1 MKLSE
6 TWSALYEM
14 SPLQIETLN
23 TSRLED
29 KRENRKMVKTV
40 LQNPS
45 KKFIGEYSG
54 VGLWKITRGKETEVY
69 GINDDAVVYFVR
81 WERQDVDF
89 IDTEWNTQVYIWAK
103 SGLAPNRLTDTVF
116 FDHVVDETGTAMSDS
131 EQTKNGK
138 LMWVR
143 FIDFAFNF
151 PDKYK
156 IYLVDFMKKKVTR
169 LVDRT
174 SFHDKMH
181 QVWGGTRGEHDRL
194 RVAISDFDLTQ
205 E

>member
-29 KRENRKMVKTV
+29 RRENRKMVKTV
-40 LQNPS
+40 LQNPG
-45 KKFIGEYSG
+45 KKFIGEYGG

-81 WERQDVDF
+81 WERQEVDF
-89 IDTEWNTQVYIWAK
+89 IDTEWNTQVYIWTK
-103 SGLAPNRLTDTVF
+103 PGHAPMRLTDAVF

-131 EQTKNGK
+131 EQTEHGK
-138 LMWVR
+138 MMWER
-143 FIDFAFNF
+143 FVNAAFRNSS
-151 PDKYK
+151 KYK
-156 IYLVDFMKKKVTR
+156 VYLVDFAQKKVSR
-169 LVDRT
+169 LGSLQDFR
-174 SFHDKMH
+174 DKITH
-181 QVWGGTRGEHDRL
+181 IWGNSKGVHDRR